1 MCLGI
6 CIDYIFYS
14 IHARYAIHCCEKQK
28 SPFVISLVFADIL
41 LLQHNTV
48 RHLHP
53 SGDRLNSP
61 GSQEV
66 LEMDYLDFRHV
77 FLGRALKLSASQQ
90 LF

>member
-14 IHARYAIHCCEKQK
+14 IHARYTIHCCEKQK